1 MARKDDFPARRR
13 GGHICGAGDRRRQGR
28 SAGVPDEALVPNAPW
43 AVSGRSPVFQIA
55 LRRLT

>member
-28 SAGVPDEALVPNAPW
+28 SAGVPDEASVPGASFV
-43 AVSGRSPVFQIA
+43 VSGRRPVFQIA